1 MEPKEKVSKLTE
13 KLLISEQSLSGVSE
27 NLEICR
33 NKLEKS
39 EKAREKWYGLYLA
52 QREASK
58 RDKQERAEFA
68 KRATIA
74 EGKYVPKHNFLKRIH
89 QFILNVDLLL
99 K

>member
-13 KLLISEQSLSGVSE
+13 KLLISEQSLSGVSG

-33 NKLEKS
+33 TKLEKS
-39 EKAREKWYGLYLA
+39 EKAREKWYELYKS

-68 KRATIA
+68 KRYAVL
-74 EGKYVPKHNFLKRIH
+74 EGKVLPRSRFGRWIYKKVLDIET
-89 QFILNVDLLL
+89 ITL
-99 K
+99 